1 MKLLCIIPDFGLGKV
16 GDTQDDWE
24 EVIIIFHR
32 RGMTKT
38 ASATPQH
45 VFGVHR
51 ERCRARALLCLLLR
65 SVKLDNTIMVVTVS
79 FISEVV

>member
-1 MKLLCIIPDFGLGKV
+1 MKLVCITLGFGLGKV
-16 GDTQDDWE
+16 GDAQDDWG
-24 EVIIIFHR
+24 EVVIIFHM

-51 ERCRARALLCLLLR
+51 ERCRVRAFLCLLLR

-79 FISEVV
+79 YYK